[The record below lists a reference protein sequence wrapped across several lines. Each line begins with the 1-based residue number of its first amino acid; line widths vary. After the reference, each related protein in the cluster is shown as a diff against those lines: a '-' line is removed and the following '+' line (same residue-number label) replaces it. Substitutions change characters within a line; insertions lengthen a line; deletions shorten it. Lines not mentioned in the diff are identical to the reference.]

1 MITSKRARLI
11 AAIIA
16 FVYVLIQS
24 FQFYVFSVLP
34 PTTSSTDEFLQSS
47 LSINIWRAT
56 LLLLSFWG
64 LMYVFLVVCAQNL
77 KRNFTATVF
86 AFLGFFIFCALE
98 ICLRSV
104 ELFYFQIHLP
114 VLYQQTAGAAEQEA
128 ITDLVAGFQSI
139 QFALYFPLMF
149 SQMVGSVILAA
160 TFERS
165 MRLNYLVIFAFA
177 LNGFRLAARI
187 LGMFL
192 HINWFDSFS
201 NSLYLPLVFV
211 IFGLIGIW
219 LLLTK
224 SEVRLNFD
232 EIEKK

>member
-1 MITSKRARLI
+1 
-11 AAIIA
+11 
-16 FVYVLIQS
+16 
-24 FQFYVFSVLP
+24 
-34 PTTSSTDEFLQSS
+34 
-47 LSINIWRAT
+47 
-56 LLLLSFWG
+56 
-64 LMYVFLVVCAQNL
+64 MYVFLVVCAQNL
-77 KRNFTATVF
+77 NRNFTAPVF

-104 ELFYFQIHLP
+104 ELFYFQIHLTG
-114 VLYQQTAGAAEQEA
+114 LYQQTASASEQKT
-128 ITDLVAGFQSI
+128 ITDLVDGFQSI

-149 SQMVGSVILAA
+149 SQAVGSIILAA
-160 TFERS
+160 TFDRS
-165 MRLNYLVIFAFA
+165 LRLNYLVIFAFA

-192 HINWFDSFS
+192 HIAWFDSFS

-224 SEVRLNFD
+224 SEVWTGIRDSPLGR
-232 EIEKK
+232 